1 MPKGLA
7 GRLILLG
14 MLCACLIAL
23 AGGWLLRSGLQSAM
37 RHGFEQRL
45 AERADMLVARFSPAS
60 SRHPDNAPLA
70 YAEPRSGDEFGRIFS
85 GWYWRLTGEGL
96 ALRSRSLWDAD
107 VTDVRAVGTRRL
119 TAGNPQGPALARHS
133 REGGNPASLISNET
147 KSLGSR
153 LRGND
158 GNFSTLLARGPRGE
172 ALMGIAQDVTL
183 AERPLRLEVYGPADP
198 VLAELRAFDRLLAM
212 IFAFLL
218 LAMALTAVI
227 QARVGL
233 RPLARLR
240 EALARAKDGTRERL
254 GGGYGPDLDPLA
266 AELDDL
272 LARNARIVARAR
284 SHAADLAHALKKPLA
299 LLRSDAD
306 ADASVPSPQVRSQV
320 RDMTRLIDRHLARAG
335 SGAGERRRIA
345 VAQHLADLLALMRQ
359 LHAARDIH
367 WEMRVPA
374 RLHWRGEATDF
385 EEMLGNLMDNAG
397 KWAASRVRV
406 AAGIE
411 AGEVVIDIDDDGPGL
426 SEAQLARAARRG
438 QRFDESVEGNGLGLA
453 ITADIAETYEG
464 RLELSRGGLGGL
476 RARLVLPA

>member
-14 MLCACLIAL
+14 ALCACAIAL
-23 AGGWLLRSGLQSAM
+23 AGGWLLRSGLHAAM

-45 AERADMLVARFSPAS
+45 TERADMLAARFSSAS
-60 SRHPDNAPLA
+60 PRHADTAPLA

-85 GWYWRLTGEGL
+85 GWYWRMTGGDV

-107 VTDVRAVGTRRL
+107 VANVRAVGTRGL
-119 TAGNPQGPALARHS
+119 TAL
-133 REGGNPASLISNET
+133 
-147 KSLGSR
+147 
-153 LRGND
+153 
-158 GNFSTLLARGPRGE
+158 GPRGE
-172 ALMGIAQDVTL
+172 ALMGMVQDVSL
-183 AERPLRLEVYGPADP
+183 AERALRLEVYGPAAP

-212 IFAFLL
+212 LFAFLL
-218 LAMALTAVI
+218 LAMTLTAVI

-240 EALARAKDGTRERL
+240 KALAQVKDGERERL
-254 GGGYGPDLDPLA
+254 GHGYGPDLDPLA
-266 AELDDL
+266 CELDDL
-272 LARNARIVARAR
+272 LERNARIVARAR

-306 ADASVPSPQVRSQV
+306 AEASVPSPQVQSQV
-320 RDMTRLIDRHLARAG
+320 QDMTRLIDRHLARAG

-345 VAQHLADLLALMRQ
+345 LARHVADLLALMRQ
-359 LHAARDIH
+359 LHAARTIH
-367 WEMRVPA
+367 WEMQVPA
-374 RLHWRGEATDF
+374 ELHWRGEATDF

-397 KWAASRVRV
+397 KWAAGRVRIE
-406 AAGIE
+406 AGGR

-426 SEAQLARAARRG
+426 SEAQLARAAQRG
-438 QRFDESVEGNGLGLA
+438 QRFDESVEGSGLGLA
-453 ITADIAETYEG
+453 ITADIADTYEG
-464 RLELSRGGLGGL
+464 RLELSRSALGGL

>member
-14 MLCACLIAL
+14 ALCACFIAL
-23 AGGWLLRSGLQSAM
+23 AGGWLLRSGLHAAM

-45 AERADMLVARFSPAS
+45 SERADMLVARFSPAP
-60 SRHPDNAPLA
+60 SRQVDTAPVI

-85 GWYWRLTGEGL
+85 GWYWRLTGEGA

-107 VTDVRAVGTRRL
+107 VADVRAAGTRGL
-119 TAGNPQGPALARHS
+119 TAL
-133 REGGNPASLISNET
+133 
-147 KSLGSR
+147 
-153 LRGND
+153 
-158 GNFSTLLARGPRGE
+158 GPRGE

-183 AERPLRLEVYGPADP
+183 AERTLRLEVYGPADP

-212 IFAFLL
+212 LFAFLL
-218 LAMALTAVI
+218 LAMTLTAVI

-240 EALARAKDGTRERL
+240 QALAQAKDGERERL
-254 GGGYGPDLDPLA
+254 GRGYGPDLDPFA

-306 ADASVPSPQVRSQV
+306 ADASVPSPQVQSQV
-320 RDMTRLIDRHLARAG
+320 QDMTRLIDRHLARAG

-359 LHAARDIH
+359 LHAARTLH
-367 WEMRVPA
+367 WEMQVPA
-374 RLHWRGEATDF
+374 ELHWRGEATDF

-397 KWAASRVRV
+397 KWAASCVRIS
-406 AAGIE
+406 AGGRT
-411 AGEVVIDIDDDGPGL
+411 GEVVIDIDDDGPGL

-438 QRFDESVEGNGLGLA
+438 QRFDESVEGSGLGLA
-453 ITADIAETYEG
+453 ITADIADTYEG
-464 RLELSRGGLGGL
+464 RLELSRSPLGGL
-476 RARLVLPA
+476 RARLVLPV